1 MTIYVK
7 SVTSHGKCAIVDF
20 RDKNDLR
27 AYARELASQ
36 RDIWIKSS
44 MNIDDILHELFD
56 VHIVTVLGSVFHCR
70 ISRKDAIQA
79 IRDGA
84 KNATF
89 LDVKRRDI

>member
-27 AYARELASQ
+27 AYARELTSQ
-36 RDIWIKSS
+36 RDTWITSN
-44 MNIDDILHELFD
+44 MNIDDILHELYD
-56 VHIVTVLGSVFHCR
+56 VHIATVLGSVRHTR

-84 KNATF
+84 INDTW
-89 LDVKRRDI
+89 LDVKRKDI